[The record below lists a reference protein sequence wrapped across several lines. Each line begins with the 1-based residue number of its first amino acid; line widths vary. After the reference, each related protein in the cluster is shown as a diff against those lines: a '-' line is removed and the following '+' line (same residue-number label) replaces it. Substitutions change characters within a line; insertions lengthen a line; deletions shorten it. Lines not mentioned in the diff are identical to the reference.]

1 MIETDIR
8 VLAADDHPEVLARV
22 CRIVSKMPGVEV
34 VGSATNGQEA
44 VTAAQRLDPDV
55 ILMDLRMPLLDGIQA
70 TARIVG
76 LGLKA
81 KVIAL
86 TSLEDDEAFHAA
98 LRAGVAG
105 FLLKTSSRGELLHAI
120 QQVHRGEAILSPAL
134 ITRVLKRYEPA
145 HPQSEAVAAL
155 SDVDRELLRHI
166 GEGLSNSEIVEAM
179 NLSMSTVKTYVSRL
193 LRKLDARDRAQL
205 VILAYKNGVATR

>member
-86 TSLEDDEAFHAA
+86 
-98 LRAGVAG
+98 
-105 FLLKTSSRGELLHAI
+105 I
-120 QQVHRGEAILSPAL
+120 QIDKHIE
-134 ITRVLKRYEPA
+134 VL
-145 HPQSEAVAAL
+145 
-155 SDVDRELLRHI
+155 
-166 GEGLSNSEIVEAM
+166 G
-179 NLSMSTVKTYVSRL
+179 
-193 LRKLDARDRAQL
+193 
-205 VILAYKNGVATR
+205 